1 MTRKIKIIL
10 KMFCLIILIVG
21 GLVVVSDGLSE
32 WLKMKQ
38 CWQYSFNLI
47 YIIVAPVLICELSI
61 SKWVGE
67 R

>member
-1 MTRKIKIIL
+1 
-10 KMFCLIILIVG
+10 MFCLIILIVG